1 MPFSSITGWGFGK
14 MNVLL
19 ILIAGLMLAGAET
32 TLKSADFKPTNNNP
46 MIEVF
51 EAAKVELKSGSLLK
65 IELPLSLGTGYQW
78 ELLGPNHGP
87 LSFQQTK
94 TYHLRSL
101 DQGLERY
108 NNLNSRLKPNQQVL
122 LLRLCWFSI
131 CVDRLKGWVINFIR
145 FALLWVNLK
154 ILK

>member
-1 MPFSSITGWGFGK
+1 MPFSSITGWGSGK

-32 TLKSADFKPTNNNP
+32 TLKPTDFKPAKSDQ

-51 EAAKVELKSGSLLK
+51 EAAKVELKSRILK

-94 TYHLRSL
+94 TLPPAQPRLGAGTVQQFEFEAKAQPSGSSSQVVLVFNLRRSFE
-101 DQGLERY
+101 GVGNKFY
-108 NNLNSRLKPNQQVL
+108 QV
-122 LLRLCWFSI
+122 R
-131 CVDRLKGWVINFIR
+131 VVVGEP
-145 FALLWVNLK
+145 
-154 ILK
+154 

>member
-1 MPFSSITGWGFGK
+1 MPFSSITGWGSGK

-32 TLKSADFKPTNNNP
+32 TLKPTDFKPAKSDQ

-51 EAAKVELKSGSLLK
+51 EAAKVELKSRILK

-94 TYHLRSL
+94 TLPPAQPRPGAGTVQQFEFEAKAQPSGSSSQVVLVFNLRRSFE
-101 DQGLERY
+101 GVGNKFY
-108 NNLNSRLKPNQQVL
+108 QV
-122 LLRLCWFSI
+122 R
-131 CVDRLKGWVINFIR
+131 VVVGEP
-145 FALLWVNLK
+145 
-154 ILK
+154 

>member
-1 MPFSSITGWGFGK
+1 MPFSSITGWGSGK

-19 ILIAGLMLAGAET
+19 ILIAGLMLTGAET
-32 TLKSADFKPTNNNP
+32 TLKPTDFKPAKSDQ

-51 EAAKVELKSGSLLK
+51 EAAKVELKSRILK

-94 TYHLRSL
+94 TLPPAQPRPGAGTVQQFEFEAKAQPSGSSSQVVLVFNLRRSFE
-101 DQGLERY
+101 GVGNKFY
-108 NNLNSRLKPNQQVL
+108 QV
-122 LLRLCWFSI
+122 R
-131 CVDRLKGWVINFIR
+131 VVVGEP
-145 FALLWVNLK
+145 
-154 ILK
+154 

>member
-1 MPFSSITGWGFGK
+1 MPFSSITGWGSGK

-32 TLKSADFKPTNNNP
+32 TLKSADFKPAKNDQ

-51 EAAKVELKSGSLLK
+51 EAAKVELKSGSILK

-94 TYHLRSL
+94 TLPPAQPRPGAGTVQQFEFKAKAQPSGSSSQVVLVFNLRRSFE
-101 DQGLERY
+101 GVGNKFY
-108 NNLNSRLKPNQQVL
+108 QV
-122 LLRLCWFSI
+122 R
-131 CVDRLKGWVINFIR
+131 VVVGEP
-145 FALLWVNLK
+145 
-154 ILK
+154 